1 MGQKKE
7 KRNKRYH
14 PKHVR
19 IPVTSLRDDFS
30 LVLRSAHNAASLGY
44 FNKGQYDRIGS
55 AMNCIYG
62 ALDLRPPKDPAV
74 LTVIEGAMRV
84 MNNVGWRGDLSD
96 VWMMRPIE
104 RATLLAGIQKVE
116 EVLPTMDVMTLYQSM
131 QKLKVM
137 QLEEERTGKRV
148 IFKSRSCGMTTAIN
162 NSNIAFD
169 PAGGDDRTV
178 KAEFKNGQLVK
189 VTQLE
194 RTPT

>member
-19 IPVTSLRDDFS
+19 IPVTSLRDDFG

-44 FNKGQYDRIGS
+44 FNKDQYDRTGG
-55 AMNCIYG
+55 AMNCVYG
-62 ALDLRPPKDPAV
+62 ALDLKPPKDPAV

-131 QKLKVM
+131 Q
-137 QLEEERTGKRV
+137 V
-148 IFKSRSCGMTTAIN
+148 IKKMSGL
-162 NSNIAFD
+162 
-169 PAGGDDRTV
+169 PA
-178 KAEFKNGQLVK
+178 
-189 VTQLE
+189 
-194 RTPT
+194 